1 MLRTRKQKKVFFIG
15 SILLVIICISPVL
28 ISDWLFSTG
37 IILLL
42 LGEASLWLLIIT
54 SIRENPN
61 QKKGIAREWFDAII
75 FAVIA
80 ATVIRMFFIE
90 AFTIPT
96 PSMEKSLLVGD
107 FLFVSKVSYGAR
119 IPITPLS
126 FPFAHHTLPLTESSK
141 SYLEWI
147 KLPYHR
153 IPGFSKIKNND
164 VVVFNYPMEDFR
176 PVDKRENYI
185 KRCVAIPGD
194 ELQVIN
200 KTLYI
205 NGEIAEMPIGM
216 QYSYHVKTDGSNMN
230 PRVLSKMD
238 ITEGGL
244 ISNQGDY
251 RLTLTESS
259 KEKLNTF
266 PTIKEINPIAEPED
280 SYADYIFPSDK
291 NFRFNK
297 DNFGPITI
305 PKQGESVNISIE
317 NIALYERLI
326 TIYEGN
332 KLIIDGDKIFIN
344 GKEDTLYT
352 FKMDYY
358 FMMGDNRDNSA
369 DSRFW
374 GFVPDDHIVGKA
386 VMIWFSLDK
395 AKTWFNKV
403 RWSRIFNS
411 IE

>member
-1 MLRTRKQKKVFFIG
+1 L
-15 SILLVIICISPVL
+15 SPILVSG
-28 ISDWLFSTG
+28 WLFSTG
-37 IILLL
+37 ITLLL
-42 LGEASLWLLIIT
+42 LGELFLWLLIIT
-54 SIRENPN
+54 SIRANPN
-61 QKKGIAREWFDAII
+61 TKKGVTREWFDAIV

-80 ATVIRMFFIE
+80 ATIIRMFFIE

-119 IPITPLS
+119 IPNTPLS
-126 FPFAHHTLPLTESSK
+126 FPFAHHTLPLTDSTK
-141 SYLEWI
+141 SYVEWL

-200 KTLYI
+200 KVLYI
-205 NGEIAEMPIGM
+205 NGEIAEKLEGM
-216 QYSYHVKTDGSNMN
+216 QYSYHVKTDGNSLN
-230 PRVLSKMD
+230 PRILSKMD
-238 ITEGGL
+238 ITEGGM

-251 RLTLTESS
+251 RLALTENS
-259 KEKLNTF
+259 KEKLSSF
-266 PTIKEINPIAEPED
+266 SSVKEINTLSEPED
-280 SYADYIFPSDK
+280 SYAEYIFPK
-291 NFRFNK
+291 NKKFRFNK
-297 DNFGPITI
+297 DNFGPIII
-305 PKQGESVNISIE
+305 PKKGVTIALSIE
-317 NIALYERLI
+317 NISLYKRLI
-326 TIYEGN
+326 TVYEGN
-332 KLIIDGDKIFIN
+332 ELEIDSNKILIN
-344 GKEDTLYT
+344 GKEDTTYT
-352 FKMDYY
+352 FAMDYY

-395 AKTWFNKV
+395 AKSWFSKI